1 MPLPT
6 ALFTPYNMSDLF
18 SGELDGG
25 SGLIVNMSI
34 EVKCIRSLYK
44 RTLYA

>member
-25 SGLIVNMSI
+25 SGLIVNISI
-34 EVKCIRSLYK
+34 EVKCILPYIK
-44 RTLYA
+44 EP